1 MALQTYATSAG
12 RINEIKGEMLAMAEP
27 TMVLA
32 MGCEM
37 KRIPKNKGD
46 NISYRRVIPTGGA
59 TTNANT
65 INRWSVTAVSHLLQ
79 EGVTPAAET
88 LTDQYVNV
96 ALAEYGAIYG
106 WTNKTAD
113 LHEDDIP
120 GDMKSL
126 LAKRMGLVQEMIRYG
141 SMKACTNVNVH

>member
-1 MALQTYATSAG
+1 MHLQTYSTSVG

-37 KRIPKNKGD
+37 RRIPKNKGD
-46 NISYRRVIPTGGA
+46 NISSRRVIPTGGA

-65 INRWSVTAVSHLLQ
+65 INRWSVSAVAHLLQ
-79 EGVTPAAET
+79 EGVTPSAET

-96 ALAEYGAIYG
+96 QLSEYGAIYG

-113 LHEDDIP
+113 LHDYDISP
-120 GDMKSL
+120 DIKSI
-126 LAKRMGLVQEMIRYG
+126 LAKRM
-141 SMKACTNVNVH
+141 